1 MLPPARELLLFA
13 GRFAA
18 LLALL
23 LVPWRAVGNVYS
35 VAFSLTATMGMQTMV
50 SDREFQLRFEPT
62 DDPWGVRFSGTEVRT
77 GKRTELPIEAREI
90 GYVPAATLVALV
102 FAWRADG
109 RRRRRALLWGMAVIS
124 GRVALAVGLP
134 VAHFV
139 GALGAGSL
147 TNNVAL
153 TVFEALIEP
162 PDMAYATPL
171 IAFLLALGLSRT
183 SEATPSLRAGSAVV
197 TASGTR

>member
-1 MLPPARELLLFA
+1 VLPPARELLLFA

-23 LVPWRAVGNVYS
+23 LIPWRAVGYVYS
-35 VAFSLTATMGMQTMV
+35 AAFGLTATAALQTTV
-50 SDREFQLRFEPT
+50 DDRQFQLRFEPT

-77 GKRTELPIEAREI
+77 GKRSELPIEAREI

-109 RRRRRALLWGMAVIS
+109 QRRRRALLWGMAVIS
-124 GRVALAVGLP
+124 VRVVLAVGLP

-139 GALGAGSL
+139 GALGAGGWM
-147 TNNVAL
+147 NNVAL

-171 IAFLLALGLSRT
+171 IAFLLVLGLSRP
-183 SEATPSLRAGSAVV
+183 SEDPSLRAGSAVV
-197 TASGTR
+197 TATGTR